1 MAPDIPAAFSGR
13 SLAAALERLEGDRR
27 TGTLRAG
34 DEGALHIVD
43 GAIAFAESRGTA
55 GLDRLAGMKGMGDR
69 DGREGREGADAEVLE
84 VLGDPRL
91 EALALLAMFDAAYFL
106 LGSGA
111 EAEFTEG
118 PPHRLAPL
126 CRIAPG
132 ALLAECARRGARLDA
147 VWPGAAADRAPVVP
161 VRRVDRQRVVL
172 TGLQAEILLNADG
185 RRGPAEL
192 ARDLGRSTFGCL
204 LAVRVL
210 IAASLVR
217 PPRPGA
223 PGPPAAGPAPEPPP
237 RRVRVVPDPGEA
249 AGWEPVERDVL
260 LRLRAGLE
268 ELA

>member
-1 MAPDIPAAFSGR
+1 MAHDIPAAFSGC
-13 SLAAALERLEGDRR
+13 SLAGALERLEGDRR

-55 GLDRLAGMKGMGDR
+55 GLDLPAGGTAPEISDI
-69 DGREGREGADAEVLE
+69 
-84 VLGDPRL
+84 LGEPRL
-91 EALALLAMFDAAYFL
+91 EALALLAMFDAAYLL

-111 EAEFTEG
+111 EPEFTEG

-132 ALLAECARRGARLDA
+132 ALLAECARRAARLDA

-172 TGLQAEILLNADG
+172 TGLQAEVLLNADG

-204 LAVRVL
+204 LAVRAL

-217 PPRPGA
+217 PPGPGGSA
-223 PGPPAAGPAPEPPP
+223 APAAEPVREPPP

-249 AGWEPVERDVL
+249 AGWEPVEHDVL